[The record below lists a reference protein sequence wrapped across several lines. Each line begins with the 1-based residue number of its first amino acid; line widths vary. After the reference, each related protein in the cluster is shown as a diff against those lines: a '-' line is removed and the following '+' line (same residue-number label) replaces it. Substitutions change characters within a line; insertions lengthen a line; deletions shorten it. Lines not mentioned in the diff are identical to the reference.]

1 MSSITNNKK
10 VKLVPIRKSKGTY
23 EYDKKISKGIVQGSI
38 VLNRAFGN
46 ITVHFHFN
54 GTANNE
60 ITLKS
65 GDKLIL
71 EARKING
78 NDTHFGNKG
87 LYKLP
92 IITSAFIGKC
102 KTIQEFE
109 KQCAEID
116 GKEKLF
122 NE

>member
-1 MSSITNNKK
+1 VSLINNNKK
-10 VKLVPIRKSKGTY
+10 LKLVALKRSKGEY
-23 EYDKKISKGIVQGSI
+23 EYDKKVLKGIVQGSI

-46 ITVHFHFN
+46 ITVHFHFA
-54 GTANNE
+54 GGANDE
-60 ITLKS
+60 VTIKS

-71 EARKING
+71 EGRKISG
-78 NDTHFGNKG
+78 DDTHFGNKG

-92 IITSAFIGKC
+92 ILTSAFIGNC

-122 NE
+122 DG